1 MVCSGDDGTHLQ
13 TLVGHTSNV
22 SALAVGLNGK
32 MYMGSDDKKI
42 RVWSGMDDTHLH
54 TLEVPKGSVLALA
67 VMRDGTLFSGG
78 GENEGE
84 ENVVR
89 IQLFALF
96 DVLSVFLWRVT
107 P

>member
-1 MVCSGDDGTHLQ
+1 MGGGWERGGCGGEVIRMHVC
-13 TLVGHTSNV
+13 
-22 SALAVGLNGK
+22 
-32 MYMGSDDKKI
+32 
-42 RVWSGMDDTHLH
+42 
-54 TLEVPKGSVLALA
+54 
-67 VMRDGTLFSGG
+67 GG